1 VLKLIDIM
9 CQFTMRKVAR
19 RGGFSLVELLVVIAI
34 IGILISLIYV
44 NFLEARKNTRDKLR
58 QTTLADI
65 QLAIERY
72 KAQTSSY
79 PQAGCGATGVQWVTP
94 GVGTAALPGVVN
106 CSNFIP
112 GLVPEYL
119 PELPDPIGPAG
130 VGYYYKSDGN
140 SYKVVVYN
148 AVETTA
154 QQVTSFSNRF
164 AVCPAQ
170 CGSSGGLCGS
180 TPNPISYA
188 VYSPGGSCF

>member
-1 VLKLIDIM
+1 MYRIFLSNI
-9 CQFTMRKVAR
+9 R

-58 QTTLADI
+58 QTTLSDI

-72 KAQTSSY
+72 KAQTTRY
-79 PQAGCGATGVQWVTP
+79 PIAGCGATGSQWATP
-94 GVGTAALPGVVN
+94 GAGTSTLAGPTN
-106 CSNFIP
+106 CTNFIP

-119 PELPDPIGPAG
+119 PALPNPNDSAG

-148 AVETTA
+148 AVETPA
-154 QQVTSFSNRF
+154 QQVTSFRNRF
-164 AVCPAQ
+164 AVCPVNCPA
-170 CGSSGGLCGS
+170 GGLCNDPA
-180 TPNPISYA
+180 TAPDADSYA
-188 VYSPGGSCF
+188 VYSPDGACF